1 MNDENTTEVYRI
13 GGGGSAGLQLAL
25 MREGVLVHSHGIG
38 AGGGGCLQF
47 AVNVDQELPKL

>member
-1 MNDENTTEVYRI
+1 MMKTRLKFI
-13 GGGGSAGLQLAL
+13 ASGGGSAGLQLAL
-25 MREGVLVHSHGIG
+25 MREGVLVHSHGMG